1 MSISESIMI
10 NISENKQKSLKLKK
24 KRIKTDFSRYSTER
38 LKYEIKKYED
48 NPVIFLKIYAIL
60 QVRNYP
66 ANMCP
71 KAQIQL
77 EREKEKNITPIH
89 YGYKSEQYST
99 EEEMIRGYIPPTYEE
114 LSESEKAIY
123 NLM

>member
-1 MSISESIMI
+1 MSISESIM
-10 NISENKQKSLKLKK
+10 NDISKNVQNTLKSKK

-38 LKYEIKKYED
+38 LKIEIKKHED
-48 NPVIFLKIYAIL
+48 NPVIFLKIYSIL

-66 ANMCP
+66 ATICP

-77 EREKEKNITPIH
+77 EREKEKSITPIH

-114 LSESEKAIY
+114 LSESEKLIY

>member
-10 NISENKQKSLKLKK
+10 NISENKQKSLKSKK

-77 EREKEKNITPIH
+77 DKEKEKSITPIH

-99 EEEMIRGYIPPTYEE
+99 EEEMIRGYIPPVYEE

>member
-10 NISENKQKSLKLKK
+10 NISENKQKSLKSKK

-77 EREKEKNITPIH
+77 YKEKEKSITPIH

-99 EEEMIRGYIPPTYEE
+99 EEEMIRGYIPPVYEE